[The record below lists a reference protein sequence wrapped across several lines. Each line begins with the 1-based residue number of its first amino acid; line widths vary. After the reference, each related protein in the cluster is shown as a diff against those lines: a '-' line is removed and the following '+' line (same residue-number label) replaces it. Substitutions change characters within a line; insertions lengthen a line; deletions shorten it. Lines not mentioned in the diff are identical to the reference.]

1 MRRQIATLLM
11 AGALAFPVTGLLG
24 GCAGQAGNQAQ
35 AGPQDESALY
45 ARWEAETHR
54 DHRDI
59 GQRNKDEQDE
69 YQNWRRD
76 HH

>member
-1 MRRQIATLLM
+1 MKRNIATLLM

-24 GCAGQAGNQAQ
+24 GCSGQAGNQGQ
-35 AGPQDESALY
+35 AAPQDESAFYL
-45 ARWEAETHR
+45 RWEAETHR

-59 GQRNKDEQDE
+59 GQRNKDEQNE